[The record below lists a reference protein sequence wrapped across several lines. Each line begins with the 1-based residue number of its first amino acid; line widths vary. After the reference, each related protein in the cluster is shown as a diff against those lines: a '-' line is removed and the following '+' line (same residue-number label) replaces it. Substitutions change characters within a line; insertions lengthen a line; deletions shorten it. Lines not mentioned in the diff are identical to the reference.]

1 MIKSALVLG
10 LLISINCAFS
20 HSPNEVSFS
29 IYEKDTSILVDTEFP
44 WSLRNAVFI
53 SDSTLNDSSS
63 FEEIKASLFKYV
75 NQNFVITGVNGE
87 QIKLLKLIDLK
98 NQGHHENYQFVF
110 EKKEIGKI
118 KNTLLFNFSS
128 KQKNFHLLQL
138 NGEKLEFVLT
148 KKNQE
153 ITIKETRTISNLVIA
168 FSLVFLFIVVFFL
181 KKKFKSSS
189 V

>member
-29 IYEKDTSILVDTEFP
+29 IYEKDTSILVETEFP

-53 SDSTLNDSSS
+53 ADSSLNDSSS
-63 FEEIKASLFKYV
+63 YKEIKTSLFNYV
-75 NQNFVITGVNGE
+75 NQNFVIIDVNGK

-128 KQKNFHLLQL
+128 KQKNFHLFQL
-138 NGEKLEFVLT
+138 NGKKLEFVLT
-148 KKNQE
+148 KENPEKIIAEQ
-153 ITIKETRTISNLVIA
+153 SNLSKIVLA
-168 FSLVFLFIVVFFL
+168 LSVLFLIIGAL
-181 KKKFKSSS
+181 ILTRKTKALS
-189 V
+189 